1 MGVKIIMDLYAYSQ
15 IDKLKKYL
23 EENNIDIPRL
33 RGLRLMKEETPVSE
47 EKIKEDAEK
56 IFLYCFC
63 QCRKKKIED
72 VHGKARKKYK
82 LFLKRF
88 KKEYDMFNK
97 YVGENVLYVH
107 ARLGGSNWSF
117 CGGSKLEKHPLY
129 LEKVDDCAD
138 STYCD
143 IYFKLKEN

>member
-1 MGVKIIMDLYAYSQ
+1 MDLYAYGQ
-15 IDKLKKYL
+15 IDDLKKYL

-33 RGLRLMKEETPVSE
+33 RGLRLMKDETPIGE

-56 IFLYCFC
+56 TFLYWFC

-82 LFLKRF
+82 LYLKQF
-88 KKEYDMFNK
+88 KKQYDMFNK
-97 YVGENVLYVH
+97 YVGKNVLYVH
-107 ARLGGSNWSF
+107 ARVGGANWDF
-117 CGGSKLEKHPLY
+117 FGMDKITKHPLY
-129 LEKVDDCAD
+129 LERVDDYLD